1 MVALGIL
8 CLGVGLLTG
17 LSRIGWNISLP
28 PAAAHH
34 GAIMV
39 GGFLGTLIALGKIIP
54 LKRKWLYVVP
64 ALNVSSVALI
74 LCNLH
79 QIAIGALIASSFF
92 LSVIFLYYFR
102 SYKRIIYIL
111 MFAGALCW
119 MMGNVLL
126 LTRSFYPLAFPWWSA
141 FALFI
146 IVAERL
152 ELLQFTCV
160 TRFEKYL
167 LTGMLCVFLVG
178 VSFSFHGAGS
188 ILCGVSLIGISI
200 WLLKNDLI
208 GINITK
214 SGVRKYIAITLME
227 SYTALLL
234 TGIFFLILSDN
245 WLTYDAIVHSF
256 FIGFV
261 FSMIFAHGP
270 LLLAAIIGLSIN
282 PYHRIMYVWPALLHT
297 SWLIRVFA
305 DVNTNFAIRKI
316 SGILTVITIIG
327 FFVTLATVT
336 AKQRRHD
343 IVS

>member
-1 MVALGIL
+1 
-8 CLGVGLLTG
+8 
-17 LSRIGWNISLP
+17 
-28 PAAAHH
+28 
-34 GAIMV
+34 
-39 GGFLGTLIALGKIIP
+39 
-54 LKRKWLYVVP
+54 
-64 ALNVSSVALI
+64 
-74 LCNLH
+74 
-79 QIAIGALIASSFF
+79 
-92 LSVIFLYYFR
+92 
-102 SYKRIIYIL
+102 
-111 MFAGALCW
+111 
-119 MMGNVLL
+119 
-126 LTRSFYPLAFPWWSA
+126 
-141 FALFI
+141 
-146 IVAERL
+146 
-152 ELLQFTCV
+152 
-160 TRFEKYL
+160 
-167 LTGMLCVFLVG
+167 MLCVFLVG